1 MWSTSATKRSQISDN
16 PYLMWKLLYTVMLK
30 QRWLLSPQCICE
42 GKTERE
48 KSKSPLKLK
57 DWSMQKPSSS
67 HVQVVTKQCRE
78 SKQVFPKGH
87 MYQVERQKVRDVKMY
102 IKNLPNFSFSV
113 PLGARTQM
121 FFIFC
126 PWILGDFY
134 LNLVDVGEFLF
145 LIAKSVFIVTFYSCI
160 HDTLLRLSS

>member
-1 MWSTSATKRSQISDN
+1 
-16 PYLMWKLLYTVMLK
+16 
-30 QRWLLSPQCICE
+30 
-42 GKTERE
+42 
-48 KSKSPLKLK
+48 
-57 DWSMQKPSSS
+57 MQKPSSS

-87 MYQVERQKVRDVKMY
+87 RYQVERQKVRDVKMY

-145 LIAKSVFIVTFYSCI
+145 LIAKSVFIITFYNCI
-160 HDTLLRLSS
+160 HDTLLRLSSQTAFITLLLRKRIREVKRNRVSNSNLLRQREKKNVS